1 MRSPVSVLFQV
12 FRQMLGKENVSGIS
26 ATHDALCHLNS
37 SAKEIGLIVHVRDKI
52 DRAVKTFLQPKK

>member
-1 MRSPVSVLFQV
+1 
-12 FRQMLGKENVSGIS
+12 MLGKENVSGIS